1 MQPTRPADERP
12 NLLRPLRL
20 KPVQREAPR
29 FASGDVED
37 DAADAP
43 DESSQGEILERPLV
57 YVRVRPDGADNA
69 KSEGGI
75 KVDGTNVTYPVP
87 KKDRKNTI
95 SVEHVFE
102 ETASQEDVF
111 QKVVREQVMTYI
123 LQGFRACI
131 FAFGITGS
139 GKSYTILGNGE
150 QVESQGLLQRTI
162 QDLFAQDL
170 DNFSMSMQAIQL
182 HRHRFEDLGVAQKEL
197 AKVNSTMHVDKTDCS
212 EHKFDSAAPAL
223 EWLDGALTR
232 RNVKATGGNK
242 VSSRSYLVVRVKL
255 QFTLDGEGRNAVLDV
270 VDLAGSERIRT
281 DLDEETSKDHIA
293 IQAGLSCLQNCIES
307 KIHNVKLPQNQQR
320 LVPFTH
326 FPLTKLLAP
335 DFTGD
340 AIVAMILTFS
350 TKLDRAAEVA
360 ETLHFTSRMLGFRI
374 AAKKQGVTV
383 QAQKFEDLM
392 ARALPRP
399 SESQKPELP
408 MTKAVSVKA
417 QKLHELEKQQNEELR
432 EEVRRLRLQLEQLEK
447 EVVSPLGALASEL
460 KELAKASETQPASAD
475 LISRA
480 RKVMQDMQEKYPQDV
495 KMIWANWSEDLQPGK
510 IKGDLKEFTQHFRQ
524 LEHRVVQHEKDICS
538 LMERRAALQ
547 TMAKNGEA
555 GELHRR
561 QLEVL
566 DALLAEAT
574 EGRPSL
580 REFLSSWEQQWRDLL
595 EKRQEL
601 RDLEAAA
608 ASSMEN
614 SEARHMPLAETL
626 DADWAQWSNGGVSEI
641 ERLIEELP
649 ASSQR
654 IIHLH
659 QARPECGKILH
670 ESGVRKMLD
679 TMEKTKKRYWHEEL
693 ANCLGH
699 VFDPQMLPDM
709 ERSDFCKRLGQQ
721 AIERVKGSDRLAS
734 GDMESNFSLNDTSR
748 ESSVQ
753 IYMDFM
759 KTIAKHPDAQAVL
772 ASSEDVVRA
781 ILAFIKHRSQ
791 PVAVAAFGA
800 LGQISPAS
808 ELINK
813 ENLIFILKIIV
824 ANDESAGLRKA
835 AAYCLQR
842 FCSGPGAN
850 RLRPMMEALDVVPHM
865 LQVAS
870 DATAKEDE
878 AAIFKHAKNV
888 ASLLLDGLNTA
899 QVAKGLSYR
908 QAVLEA
914 IGCAAIDKFSEG
926 RLDGMAAGMKYWGQV
941 NQGSWAASASAMV
954 TAGGGLDCSTFWM
967 NPMYLIR
974 FTEEEKKSTA
984 MALTLSSLE
993 SLSDADR
1000 KMKKTAFMCFRL
1012 FNLSSISKDASER
1025 QLNDEIVKHGQNL
1038 PTRSSKQAVG
1048 PKVCYEQETSFYV
1061 NEVDNKD
1068 DHLLVVYTLD
1078 PLQEK
1083 KFALSVFSDSAL
1095 EVTPLP
1101 RDGWQMR
1108 SFLGQWRSP
1117 APAQSYGNPLDMFW
1131 HGFPQLMITNSST
1144 SEVTISC
1151 ILSYQAQDE
1160 RKTAKHK
1167 MNEMPQEV
1175 AAQPEDSFPFL
1186 EMELFDASAQ
1196 PLHRYVGFGKPK
1208 VQTLVLCRDWVV
1220 LKAQLPPQSAHS
1232 LVLGRSWFQNDG
1244 GAKTPETPAYA
1255 QDFRLQLLADY
1266 GDLDL
1271 QPISAGFEWHRFAA
1285 TPVLVRDHRPWHM
1298 KLQLKTACAQKQH
1311 VHLLLRIP
1319 DQVKAFMRLKVLKDG
1334 QDVSPVVSQGKG
1346 DAFLPL
1352 IHNEYELEGS
1362 LEFDMT
1368 VEFHPQSETGA
1379 FPLLVQG
1386 LSRSC
1391 DGELHFLAGDDRKDV
1406 GLEMM
1411 KDATMQKWLEQ
1422 VSAEPF
1428 SKRNPQIS
1436 SDLQLEPQAFP
1447 ACSQTESADDELITV
1462 SKAYLQRLFNL
1473 AKAQEAKP

>member
-197 AKVNSTMHVDKTDCS
+197 VKVNSTMHVDKTDCS

-242 VSSRSYLVVRVKL
+242 VSSRSHLVVRVKL

-510 IKGDLKEFTQHFRQ
+510 IKGDLKEFAQHFRQ

-641 ERLIEELP
+641 ERLIEEFLGDAIWIGSISLSLP
-649 ASSQR
+649 LKAEITCLGPVVLNTVLILTRSAFFAEVRQSLYRFSEASQKELVEFFTELKAEVVKLVDSMTQEVSVWLDEER
-654 IIHLH
+654 VASAWQNHAK
-659 QARPECGKILH
+659 QAR
-670 ESGVRKMLD
+670 
-679 TMEKTKKRYWHEEL
+679 
-693 ANCLGH
+693 
-699 VFDPQMLPDM
+699 
-709 ERSDFCKRLGQQ
+709 
-721 AIERVKGSDRLAS
+721 
-734 GDMESNFSLNDTSR
+734 
-748 ESSVQ
+748 
-753 IYMDFM
+753 
-759 KTIAKHPDAQAVL
+759 
-772 ASSEDVVRA
+772 
-781 ILAFIKHRSQ
+781 
-791 PVAVAAFGA
+791 
-800 LGQISPAS
+800 
-808 ELINK
+808 
-813 ENLIFILKIIV
+813 
-824 ANDESAGLRKA
+824 
-835 AAYCLQR
+835 
-842 FCSGPGAN
+842 
-850 RLRPMMEALDVVPHM
+850 
-865 LQVAS
+865 
-870 DATAKEDE
+870 
-878 AAIFKHAKNV
+878 
-888 ASLLLDGLNTA
+888 
-899 QVAKGLSYR
+899 
-908 QAVLEA
+908 
-914 IGCAAIDKFSEG
+914 
-926 RLDGMAAGMKYWGQV
+926 
-941 NQGSWAASASAMV
+941 
-954 TAGGGLDCSTFWM
+954 
-967 NPMYLIR
+967 
-974 FTEEEKKSTA
+974 
-984 MALTLSSLE
+984 
-993 SLSDADR
+993 
-1000 KMKKTAFMCFRL
+1000 
-1012 FNLSSISKDASER
+1012 
-1025 QLNDEIVKHGQNL
+1025 
-1038 PTRSSKQAVG
+1038 
-1048 PKVCYEQETSFYV
+1048 
-1061 NEVDNKD
+1061 
-1068 DHLLVVYTLD
+1068 
-1078 PLQEK
+1078 
-1083 KFALSVFSDSAL
+1083 
-1095 EVTPLP
+1095 
-1101 RDGWQMR
+1101 
-1108 SFLGQWRSP
+1108 
-1117 APAQSYGNPLDMFW
+1117 
-1131 HGFPQLMITNSST
+1131 
-1144 SEVTISC
+1144 
-1151 ILSYQAQDE
+1151 
-1160 RKTAKHK
+1160 
-1167 MNEMPQEV
+1167 
-1175 AAQPEDSFPFL
+1175 
-1186 EMELFDASAQ
+1186 
-1196 PLHRYVGFGKPK
+1196 
-1208 VQTLVLCRDWVV
+1208 
-1220 LKAQLPPQSAHS
+1220 
-1232 LVLGRSWFQNDG
+1232 
-1244 GAKTPETPAYA
+1244 
-1255 QDFRLQLLADY
+1255 LLA
-1266 GDLDL
+1266 
-1271 QPISAGFEWHRFAA
+1271 
-1285 TPVLVRDHRPWHM
+1285 
-1298 KLQLKTACAQKQH
+1298 
-1311 VHLLLRIP
+1311 LL
-1319 DQVKAFMRLKVLKDG
+1319 A
-1334 QDVSPVVSQGKG
+1334 
-1346 DAFLPL
+1346 
-1352 IHNEYELEGS
+1352 
-1362 LEFDMT
+1362 
-1368 VEFHPQSETGA
+1368 
-1379 FPLLVQG
+1379 LLVQG
-1386 LSRSC
+1386 LCQAAEMPRGNKPRERGTVVAWKTAEYGFVKREGRHNDDIQLHVANAKGERFKKYVRRYGMQAGVRVKFDVDFEEEDDFAQRIVSFAAVAFVPSLLLSVAVFPPSNEALIFGRLVDLWGLAETALGDGIFLPNMLAAFSYGVGLTMAVTFILLLRISSFVDPLNKNLKATSYVVEDSRSQRS
-1391 DGELHFLAGDDRKDV
+1391 LAGDGGYYSSSAEEGLVDEATSGNGVLDTFEMLPRATFLPATRYAVASVERRQKTSDEIQRDQLLGEYQTGPAMSRLRKYLL
-1406 GLEMM
+1406 G
-1411 KDATMQKWLEQ
+1411 AAA
-1422 VSAEPF
+1422 VSALGWIVGSVSGGEMSLREDEEDERKCGTLVAAAAENSIGTRCIPG
-1428 SKRNPQIS
+1428 
-1436 SDLQLEPQAFP
+1436 LM
-1447 ACSQTESADDELITV
+1447 TDDTNIEMNG
-1462 SKAYLQRLFNL
+1462 YRLFR
-1473 AKAQEAKP
+1473 